1 MYHPDGLTVFSSEPA
16 QMGVDKSGNSAFVRT
31 VRHGTPASKLSFR
44 ETFPSFDGIVRDRSL
59 VESYLPITR
68 GDGPVEGVFELYSD
82 VTPLMTKIESTTTKV
97 LLGLLL
103 AFAALYLVLFFIVRH
118 ADRILRKQYVDLKD
132 NVALL
137 ELFQSIAVAVNE
149 AEAPEKAIPI
159 RLDQV
164 CSYIGY
170 DIGHVIVPVVD
181 QDNEFTSSGIWHLSE
196 PERFAPFRNLT
207 EGTRFRSGTSW
218 IGGVFAAG
226 KFARLEEP
234 GDDPNFSRSEVA
246 AEVGIRTGYAQPVFA
261 GKEVVAVMEFFSTD
275 TKEGDRIFGAVMTHV
290 GTQLGRS
297 FERKALQ
304 ENILAAK
311 VEAERANRTKSDFLA
326 TMSHEIRT
334 PMNGVIGMADMLL
347 DTSLDEEQQQYATL
361 VQGSAHALLTIIDD
375 VLDFSKL
382 EAGRFELEF
391 VDFDFVEVI
400 EGVAELLRPR
410 ARERGLD
417 LVTFIAPDVPKFL
430 NGDPGRLRQ
439 ILLNLAGNAVK
450 FTEAGSVAI
459 AVSCAAAR
467 DGKAILRFEVTDTGI
482 GIPEEAQAKLFE
494 KFTEAD
500 SSTTRRYGGTGL
512 GLAICTQIV
521 ALMDGE
527 IGVRSRPT
535 KGSTFW
541 FTARFGEGSESLGQN
556 AVAIEEFSALR
567 VLVVDDVALN
577 RTIFEEQLAAWGID
591 VVSVADGEAALSV
604 LQEAAGSGS
613 SFDAALLDHA
623 MPKMDGEELARRIKE
638 TPELAPIKLILAS
651 SLDLRKD
658 IDRLRRIGFQDCLCK
673 PVRQSMLFD
682 ALVTVCGIPGG
693 GHTRSRTEI
702 RREAST
708 DGAQTPPTRPL
719 EILLAEDNRT
729 NQVLAKAILENQGH
743 RVDIANNGLEAVEA
757 VRRASYDLVLMD
769 VNMPEMDGVQATATI
784 RELDGERGR
793 IPIIAL
799 TANAM
804 KGDRERFL
812 AAGMDDY
819 VSKPLD
825 RAKFVA
831 LVNAWGGGSG
841 EIDRAPPSEPV
852 GVDES
857 VEVLDPKMLEDWEA
871 FLPENQFAT
880 LVKDQMTDSRAC
892 LQRVKE
898 AVEAGAF
905 DVVGELAHDLKSNC
919 GAIGMLEV
927 QRLAQDLERA
937 CLEVRREDALALAPA
952 VDEAVGRAVAAL
964 KLRYAM

>member
-1 MYHPDGLTVFSSEPA
+1 
-16 QMGVDKSGNSAFVRT
+16 MGADKSGSSAFTRSVR
-31 VRHGTPASKLSFR
+31 RGTPVSKLSFR

-59 VESYLPITR
+59 VESYLPIMR

-82 VTPLMTKIESTTTKV
+82 VTLLMTKIESTTTKI
-97 LLGLLL
+97 LIGLML

-149 AEAPEKAIPI
+149 AETPEKAIPI
-159 RLDQV
+159 CLDHV

-170 DIGHVIVPVVD
+170 DVGHVIVPAVD
-181 QDNEFTSSGIWHLSE
+181 HDNEFTSSGIWYFSE
-196 PERFAPFRNLT
+196 PERF
-207 EGTRFRSGTSW
+207 ESFRSISESTRLRSGASW
-218 IGGVFAAG
+218 IGDVFATG
-226 KFARLEEP
+226 NFAWLEEP
-234 GDDPNFSRSEVA
+234 GDDPNFVRSEAA
-246 AEVGIRTGYAQPVFA
+246 AEVGIRTGYAQPVFV
-261 GKEVVAVMEFFSTD
+261 GKEVVAVLEFFSTD
-275 TKEGDRIFGAVMTHV
+275 RKEGDGSFGAVMTHV

-297 FERKALQ
+297 FERKASQ
-304 ENILAAK
+304 ETILAAK
-311 VEAERANRTKSDFLA
+311 VEAERASRAKSDFLA

-361 VQGSAHALLTIIDD
+361 VQGSAQALLTIIDD

-382 EAGRFELEF
+382 EAGKFELEF

-417 LVTFIAPDVPKFL
+417 LVTFIAPDVPKLL

-459 AVSCAAAR
+459 TVSFTAAR

-494 KFTEAD
+494 KFTQAD

-512 GLAICTQIV
+512 GLAISTQIV

-577 RTIFEEQLAAWGID
+577 RTIFERQLAAWGID

-613 SFDAALLDHA
+613 PFDAALLDHA

-702 RREAST
+702 RREAPT
-708 DGAQTPPTRPL
+708 DGAETPPTRPL

-729 NQVLAKAILENQGH
+729 NQVLAKAILEHQGH

-769 VNMPEMDGVQATATI
+769 VNMPEMDGVQATAVI
-784 RELDGERGR
+784 RELDGEKGR

-819 VSKPLD
+819 VSKPLN

-871 FLPENQFAT
+871 FLPEDQFAT

-905 DVVGELAHDLKSNC
+905 DVVGELAHDLKSSC
-919 GAIGMLEV
+919 GAIGMIEV